1 MQTDNQI
8 PCSTPAIVA
17 RNDRLP
23 NEKIR
28 NDPSSLKSFDGADW
42 PTSRLRGDFDPA
54 VGEIAH
60 LGVEGRADEGEA
72 FARAEVL
79 LVVALR
85 LDLGKRRG
93 GLIVGSRTYRSGD
106 SHRITFLYY

>member
-1 MQTDNQI
+1 M
-8 PCSTPAIVA
+8 
-17 RNDRLP
+17 R
-23 NEKIR
+23 KFR
-28 NDPSSLKSFDGADW
+28 NDPSSLKSFDGADG

-85 LDLGKRRG
+85 LDLGERRD

-106 SHRITFLYY
+106 SHRTTFLYY

>member
-1 MQTDNQI
+1 MTTTI
-8 PCSTPAIVA
+8 
-17 RNDRLP
+17 
-23 NEKIR
+23 
-28 NDPSSLKSFDGADW
+28 
-42 PTSRLRGDFDPA
+42 RLRGDFDPA

-106 SHRITFLYY
+106 SHRTTFLYY

>member
-1 MQTDNQI
+1 MTTTI
-8 PCSTPAIVA
+8 
-17 RNDRLP
+17 
-23 NEKIR
+23 
-28 NDPSSLKSFDGADW
+28 
-42 PTSRLRGDFDPA
+42 RLRGDFDRA

-106 SHRITFLYY
+106 SHRTTLLYY